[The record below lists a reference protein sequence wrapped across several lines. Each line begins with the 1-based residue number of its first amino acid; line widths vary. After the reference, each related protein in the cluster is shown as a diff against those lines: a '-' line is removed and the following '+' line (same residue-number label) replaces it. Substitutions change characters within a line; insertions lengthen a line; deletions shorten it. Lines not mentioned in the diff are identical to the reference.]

1 MSFEMVNSAGGDAA
15 AAVLAETEEWQ
26 RIMALDAEKVLD
38 VYLDIKSPHAYL
50 AVRPSLEVARD
61 YRVRVNFLPY
71 ALEIANDG
79 KEALE
84 LLESKSYS
92 ILLTDCHMPKMD
104 GFELTKTIRE
114 TEKGQDGRL
123 PVIAITASVMK
134 EEIDQCFTAGM
145 DDYLPKPLEMPKL
158 KAMLKKWMPEV
169 AVCKEAPAVQ
179 EEFPQPADAKKENAE
194 GPIDPS
200 ALEEIFGDDEDTLRE
215 ILLDFVEPAQGIVRE
230 IEDAYEAKSATA
242 VGAAAHKLK
251 SSSRTVGAN
260 ALADL
265 CAELEAA
272 GKSDDWDTI
281 ETHVPHLRGLAQAA
295 TDYIKAY

>member
-1 MSFEMVNSAGGDAA
+1 